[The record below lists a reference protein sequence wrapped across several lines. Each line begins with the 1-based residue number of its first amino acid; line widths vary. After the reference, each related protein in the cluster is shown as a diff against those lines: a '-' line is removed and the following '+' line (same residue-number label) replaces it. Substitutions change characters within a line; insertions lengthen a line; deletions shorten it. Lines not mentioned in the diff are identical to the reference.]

1 MTTDND
7 IQNVEAMGPQ
17 ERSESLW
24 QKLYHA
30 KMQQGW
36 QWLVYIDLIFPGLL
50 FVLALLPVS
59 GLNHSLAGMF
69 HLYTRYVLTPLPSF
83 VSLTGIL
90 APLLHLGLLLRALI
104 RRKWLDAGL
113 CLLLFALL
121 VLFFHIEINGTTLN
135 YYILRFLDF
144 GLSNF

>member
-1 MTTDND
+1 MLF
-7 IQNVEAMGPQ
+7 
-17 ERSESLW
+17 RS
-24 QKLYHA
+24 
-30 KMQQGW
+30 
-36 QWLVYIDLIFPGLL
+36 
-50 FVLALLPVS
+50 
-59 GLNHSLAGMF
+59 
-69 HLYTRYVLTPLPSF
+69 
-83 VSLTGIL
+83 
-90 APLLHLGLLLRALI
+90 GLLLRALI